1 MRIDPDILMTLIRQ
15 HFNAEGQKLLTCTRW
30 KDGIDIDQPVY
41 AIEAFAEAVAALDSW
56 RPIETAPRDG
66 TTIDL
71 WVSGEF
77 PARYENCYYGKPHHE
92 CHSQYCD
99 SCPEDLNVNA
109 WRWHFFSQQ
118 ITPSHWRPVP
128 TGPEQNTPET
138 GQHRLARQ
146 AAPIGN
152 AQEHRASG
160 HRSFPS
166 KLL

>member
-1 MRIDPDILMTLIRQ
+1 MHTPGPWAEDEKHTGGARAIIGDGQQLVALVYGRTAEEQAANAKLI
-15 HFNAEGQKLLTCTRW
+15 
-30 KDGIDIDQPVY
+30 
-41 AIEAFAEAVAALDSW
+41 AAAMW
-56 RPIETAPRDG
+56 QPIETAPRDG

-77 PARYENCYYGKPHHE
+77 PARYENCYFGKPHHE
-92 CHSQYCD
+92 CYSQYCD
-99 SCPEDLNVNA
+99 SCPEDMNVDA

-118 ITPSHWRPVP
+118 IKPSHWRPVP
-128 TGPEQNTPET
+128 TGPEPNTPET

-160 HRSFPS
+160 RRSFPS
-166 KLL
+166 KPL